1 MPPNNVYDKAEDVK
15 CSNYDSI
22 KLMSKSEYFLFL
34 LKPLCVLQ
42 GLFDPTFAK
51 LKKNCP
57 NGMRLC
63 TPSRSTKKKKNWNDI
78 LIFMFVWIKTV
89 ALMVFEVSGL
99 LMFLLHICVVL
110 EDL

>member
-1 MPPNNVYDKAEDVK
+1 MRRINPLPPNNVYDKAEDVK

-51 LKKNCP
+51 LKK
-57 NGMRLC
+57 
-63 TPSRSTKKKKNWNDI
+63 I
-78 LIFMFVWIKTV
+78 
-89 ALMVFEVSGL
+89 VSL
-99 LMFLLHICVVL
+99 SKWHETLYTF
-110 EDL
+110 